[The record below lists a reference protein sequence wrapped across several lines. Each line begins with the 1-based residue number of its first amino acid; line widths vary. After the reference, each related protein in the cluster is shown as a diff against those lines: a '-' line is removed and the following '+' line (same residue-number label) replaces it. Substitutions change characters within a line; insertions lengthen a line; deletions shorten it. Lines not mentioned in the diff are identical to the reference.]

1 MFKKL
6 INWWNKPWTNGTC
19 IKWGLNSM
27 LFSIA
32 FGLIWLLGFGFVEH
46 HSKK

>member
-1 MFKKL
+1 MFKKI

-27 LFSIA
+27 LFSFA
-32 FGLIWLLGFGFVEH
+32 FSLIWLLVTGVIKFPD
-46 HSKK
+46 KK